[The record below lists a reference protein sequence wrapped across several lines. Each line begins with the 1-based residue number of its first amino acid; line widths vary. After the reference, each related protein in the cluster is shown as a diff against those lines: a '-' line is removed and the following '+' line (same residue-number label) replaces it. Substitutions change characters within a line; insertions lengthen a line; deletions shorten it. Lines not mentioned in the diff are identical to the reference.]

1 MKLDY
6 FFPLMVFF
14 PLLLIQIIIVP
25 LISIEGFVPDL
36 VLILLVFY
44 TLKKGQLYG
53 TILGFVFG
61 LFIDLITGSL
71 LGSSMFS
78 KTLIGFVAG
87 YFYNENKIDIYFK
100 SYTFLLILF
109 LCSILDNISL
119 TLITSFDYET
129 NLLSL
134 IFSNSMI
141 PVFYTVTIGAV
152 VIIFYPKRKYI

>member
-1 MKLDY
+1 MKFD
-6 FFPLMVFF
+6 FFLPLIVFF
-14 PLLLIQIIIVP
+14 PLLLIQIIVVP
-25 LISIEGFVPDL
+25 LISIDGFVPD
-36 VLILLVFY
+36 VILILLVFY

-53 TILGFVFG
+53 TLLGFIFG

-71 LGSSMFS
+71 IGSSMFS
-78 KTLIGFVAG
+78 KTLTGFIAG

-109 LCSILDNISL
+109 LCSVLDNISL
-119 TLITSFDYET
+119 TLITSFDFET

-152 VIIFYPKRKYI
+152 IVIFYPKRKYI